1 MSPERHD
8 GSHWDTAAIRQEREE
23 GWFRAHEAELIEAAR
38 RRRAEAA
45 RVRQAADPAPKQG
58 TRPLL
63 CPKCGSQMG
72 TDRIEEIEIDRCPTC
87 EGIFFDRG
95 ELEQL
100 LLHHEPR
107 RRGFFRKLLGF
118 HSD

>member
-45 RVRQAADPAPKQG
+45 RVRQAADPALKQG

-72 TDRIEEIEIDRCPTC
+72 ADRIEDIEIDRCPTC

-118 HSD
+118 HSE